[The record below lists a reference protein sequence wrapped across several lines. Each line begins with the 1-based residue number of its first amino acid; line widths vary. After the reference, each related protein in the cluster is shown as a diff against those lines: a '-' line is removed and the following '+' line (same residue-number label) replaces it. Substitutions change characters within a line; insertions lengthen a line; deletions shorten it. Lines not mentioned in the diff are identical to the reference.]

1 MFQTANLTMATAD
14 AEKKFLQGLK
24 NSNKKGSQEKKV
36 SYAIAGTSSK
46 KHQFKGKGKKKPAR
60 PNTISK
66 NKDKTT
72 LFFKYMY
79 FLEGNLE
86 GINWNKTLTTCQ
98 GDVQVGRKAGPLVPN
113 EACLLRM
120 LQGEE
125 TWSADVF
132 LFNQIK
138 SHFSQRTSPL
148 ISSLWRPCQ
157 VAIQRQ
163 NGTKGK
169 IAYIQRMFLAA
180 YSAAWSD
187 NEQNMPNHGPY
198 QVTSLDYHDEDAYLR
213 VYNALIQ
220 EGCTDLVKAFKIK
233 KISQENG
240 LMAKE
245 CNTLQVQNE
254 KLLLQKELLEHKV
267 IASTAQKNLAES
279 IAKDSEKILKS
290 HQNKIEEL
298 EKENLFLKNKV
309 KAHEAKEAK
318 LEKTIKNMENNK
330 KGKKKEKPKI
340 STKTIS
346 TEATSTKENGQRKKI
361 KPLTFK
367 TSQKMKK
374 NPNNGE
380 EELLNLEPE
389 DQEPGF
395 DGRIELLDGEDE
407 GEGNLII
414 DTKGNHFEIMEDQN

>member
-1 MFQTANLTMATAD
+1 M
-14 AEKKFLQGLK
+14 
-24 NSNKKGSQEKKV
+24 
-36 SYAIAGTSSK
+36 
-46 KHQFKGKGKKKPAR
+46 
-60 PNTISK
+60 
-66 NKDKTT
+66 
-72 LFFKYMY
+72 
-79 FLEGNLE
+79 
-86 GINWNKTLTTCQ
+86 
-98 GDVQVGRKAGPLVPN
+98 
-113 EACLLRM
+113 
-120 LQGEE
+120 
-125 TWSADVF
+125 
-132 LFNQIK
+132 
-138 SHFSQRTSPL
+138 
-148 ISSLWRPCQ
+148 
-157 VAIQRQ
+157 AIQRQ

-254 KLLLQKELLEHKV
+254 KLLLQKELLEQKV

-290 HQNKIEEL
+290 HQNKIDEL

-340 STKTIS
+340 STKTLY

-361 KPLTFK
+361 KPLTFNN
-367 TSQKMKK
+367 SQKMEK
-374 NPNNGE
+374 NPNTGE
-380 EELLNLEPE
+380 EELLNIEPE
-389 DQEPGF
+389 DQEPGEQ
-395 DGRIELLDGEDE
+395 GPVRIELLDEEDE
-407 GEGNLII
+407 GEKTLII
-414 DTKGNHFEIMEDQN
+414 DTMGNQFEIMEDQN